1 MGEGSYGRLY
11 VVVGFCT
18 AVFEEHL
25 VELVRLLLQFD
36 LIDRGLGEDLVSH
49 QVLVLI

>member
-1 MGEGSYGRLY
+1 MGEGGDGRLY

-18 AVFEEHL
+18 AVLEEHL

-36 LIDRGLGEDLVSH
+36 LVDRRLGKDLVSH

>member
-1 MGEGSYGRLY
+1 M
-11 VVVGFCT
+11 VGNCT
-18 AVFEEHL
+18 AVLEEPL

-36 LIDRGLGEDLVSH
+36 LVDRGLGEDLVSH

>member
-1 MGEGSYGRLY
+1 MVR
-11 VVVGFCT
+11 FCT
-18 AVFEEHL
+18 TVLEKHL

-36 LIDRGLGEDLVSH
+36 LVDRGLGEDLVSH